1 MRYLVPLILLV
12 LILLLI
18 GLLAWLGHRNMT
30 AMKKSIEE
38 SMQILAKHYKV
49 SARDAGTYDEIR
61 IYGLMKFRIRQYDI
75 ETLGNLSVMT
85 ANMGF
90 MQMASFVITPFEKN
104 LPRLAME
111 HMYFPVRRKT
121 YTEFYDLVPDTK
133 DAAYQQVLEALQE
146 LRETASALADQP
158 AGAAHW
164 YDSLL
169 TVQFYKSGTSGQ
181 DPAIHRLFCEAVRR
195 YAEAAAALRCAKSAE
210 KAAYTELQRQPDRKG
225 RCLDRCIQKGA
236 RSGDHQGFLRPC
248 LLRHAEHA
256 AVNKNKPLRSELTGA
271 AFPFKRTAPD
281 TDEACCL
288 YDKKLLNE
296 IQHINMCRIINIE
309 ESFISFSFTRRPNF
323 YSS

>member
-1 MRYLVPLILLV
+1 MRYLIPLILLV

-18 GLLAWLGHRNMT
+18 GLLAWLGHCNMT
-30 AMKKSIEE
+30 AMSKSIEE

-49 SARDAGTYDEIR
+49 SARDAGSYAEIR

-75 ETLGNLSVMT
+75 ATLGNLSVMT
-85 ANMGF
+85 TNMGF

-104 LPRLAME
+104 MPLLSMD

-133 DAAYQQVLEALQE
+133 DAAYQQVLESLQG
-146 LRETASALADQP
+146 LRETASALPDQP

-195 YAEAAAALRCAKSAE
+195 YAEAAAALPPLSDAQKALKKQLIQNYSDSLIE
-210 KAAYTELQRQPDRKG
+210 KGGVSTDVFKKALGPETTKDFFDRVFFGTRNMQP
-225 RCLDRCIQKGA
+225 
-236 RSGDHQGFLRPC
+236 
-248 LLRHAEHA
+248 
-256 AVNKNKPLRSELTGA
+256 
-271 AFPFKRTAPD
+271 
-281 TDEACCL
+281 
-288 YDKKLLNE
+288 
-296 IQHINMCRIINIE
+296 
-309 ESFISFSFTRRPNF
+309 
-323 YSS
+323 